1 VTADRDAR
9 RRSVVLAICCLS
21 VFMAGLDVTIVNVAL
36 PSIQGALHAS
46 VSGLQWTIDAYTLVI
61 ACLLMLSGSLADRFG
76 RRRVFQIGLGA
87 FSLGSLLCSLA
98 PSLGWL
104 IAFRGLQAVG
114 GSMLNPVAMAIIAS
128 TFTGRAGR
136 ARAIGLWGSVAGLS
150 LASGP
155 VLGGL
160 LVSGI
165 GWRSIF
171 WINVPVGLIA
181 IALTQ
186 RFVPESRAERPRRL
200 DPPGQLAVIALLGC
214 LTAGIIEGPR
224 SGWGSAPIVALFAA
238 AVLAAIALVVVE
250 SRRREPLVDMR
261 YFRSAPFSGAA
272 LIGVVALATLGGFL
286 FLNTLYLQDV
296 RSYSALQAGL
306 LTIPMAAML
315 GVFSAVSGRLVAS
328 RGPRLALI
336 ASGGLIA
343 AGAGLLTGL
352 SAHTA
357 VWYLIVAYLIYGAG
371 AGLVSAPITNTA
383 LSGMPR
389 DQAGVA
395 GAIAST
401 CRQTGAAVGVAVTG
415 AIIASSSAGFVHASH
430 AAWAVVAG
438 CGVMVVLL
446 GIVST
451 GRWALATAERNGA
464 RLAADMSPAPEGAR
478 WPPDRPRRRTPHPG
492 CGPSCTSPSPDR
504 TAGVPSTPPPIS
516 GPRKVELRGQ
526 AILNEPPPALTNLG
540 FEDSPGSTR
549 S

>member
-1 VTADRDAR
+1 MATVSSPRVDRDAR
-9 RRSVVLAICCLS
+9 RRSVVLATCCLG

-36 PSIQGALHAS
+36 PSIQRALHAS

-76 RRRVFQIGLGA
+76 RRRVFQIGLAA

-114 GSMLNPVAMAIIAS
+114 GSMLNPVAMAIIANS
-128 TFTGRAGR
+128 FTEDAGR
-136 ARAIGLWGSVAGLS
+136 ARAIGVWGSVAGLS
-150 LASGP
+150 LACGP
-155 VLGGL
+155 VLGGV

-181 IALTQ
+181 IVLTQ
-186 RFVPESRAERPRRL
+186 RFVPESRAEQPRRL
-200 DPPGQLAVIALLGC
+200 DPPGQLLVIALLGC

-224 SGWGSAPIVALFAA
+224 SGWGSAPIVALFAV
-238 AVLAAIALVVVE
+238 AVLAAFVLVVLE
-250 SRRREPLVDMR
+250 SRRREPLIDMR
-261 YFRSAPFSGAA
+261 YFRSVPFSGAM
-272 LIGVVALATLGGFL
+272 LIGVVGLASLGGFL

-296 RSYSALQAGL
+296 RGYSALHAGL
-306 LTIPMAAML
+306 LTIPMAAMG
-315 GVFSAVSGRLVAS
+315 GVFAVVSGRLVAR

-336 ASGGLIA
+336 MSGGLIA
-343 AGAGLLTGL
+343 AGASLLIGL

-357 VWYLIVAYLIYGAG
+357 VWYLIVAYLVFGAG
-371 AGLVSAPITNTA
+371 TGLVTPPITNTA

-401 CRQTGAAVGVAVTG
+401 CRQVGAALGVAVTG
-415 AIIASSSAGFVHASH
+415 AIIAASSAGFVHASH
-430 AAWAVVAG
+430 AAWAVLAG

-451 GRWALATAERNGA
+451 GPWALATAERNGV
-464 RLAADMSPAPEGAR
+464 RLATDMSPAPEGAR
-478 WPPDRPRRRTPHPG
+478 
-492 CGPSCTSPSPDR
+492 
-504 TAGVPSTPPPIS
+504 
-516 GPRKVELRGQ
+516 
-526 AILNEPPPALTNLG
+526 
-540 FEDSPGSTR
+540 
-549 S
+549 

>member
-1 VTADRDAR
+1 VNAAMAMASSPSRVDRDTR
-9 RRSVVLAICCLS
+9 RRSVVLATCCLS

-36 PSIQGALHAS
+36 PSIQVALHTS

-76 RRRVFQIGLGA
+76 RRRVFQIGLA
-87 FSLGSLLCSLA
+87 TFSLGSLLCSLA

-104 IAFRGLQAVG
+104 IAFRGLQAIG
-114 GSMLNPVAMAIIAS
+114 GSMLNPVAMSIIRGV
-128 TFTGRAGR
+128 FEDPKERAK
-136 ARAIGLWGSVAGLS
+136 AIGMWGSVAGLS

-160 LVSGI
+160 LVSGL

-186 RFVPESRAERPRRL
+186 QFVPESRAEHPRRL

-224 SGWGSAPIVALFAA
+224 SGWGSDPIIVLFAV
-238 AVLAAIALVVVE
+238 AVLAAIALVVLE
-250 SRRREPLVDMR
+250 PRRREPLVDMR

-272 LIGVVALATLGGFL
+272 LTGVVALATLGGFL

-296 RSYSALQAGL
+296 RGYSALHAGL

-315 GVFSAVSGRLVAS
+315 GVFSTVSGRLVAS

-336 ASGGLIA
+336 MSGASIGVGAVMLI
-343 AGAGLLTGL
+343 GL

-357 VWYLIVAYLIYGAG
+357 VWYLIVAYLVYGAG

-383 LSGMPR
+383 LSGMPK

-395 GAIAST
+395 GALAST
-401 CRQTGAAVGVAVTG
+401 FRQTGAAVGVAVTG
-415 AIIASSSAGFVHASH
+415 AIIASGSAGFVHASH
-430 AAWAVVAG
+430 AAWVVVAG
-438 CGVMVVLL
+438 CGVMVMLL
-446 GIVST
+446 GMVST

-464 RLAADMSPAPEGAR
+464 RLATEMNIGPEGAR
-478 WPPDRPRRRTPHPG
+478 
-492 CGPSCTSPSPDR
+492 
-504 TAGVPSTPPPIS
+504 
-516 GPRKVELRGQ
+516 
-526 AILNEPPPALTNLG
+526 
-540 FEDSPGSTR
+540 
-549 S
+549 

>member
-1 VTADRDAR
+1 MPTVNSSAR
-9 RRSVVLAICCLS
+9 IDPDEQHRSVVLFTCCLS
-21 VFMAGLDVTIVNVAL
+21 VFMAGLDTTIVNVAL

-76 RRRVFQIGLGA
+76 RRRVFQVGLA
-87 FSLGSLLCSLA
+87 VFSLGSLLCSVA

-104 IAFRGLQAVG
+104 LVFRGLQAVG
-114 GSMLNPVAMAIIAS
+114 GSMLNPVAMSIIAG
-128 TFTGRAGR
+128 TFTDRAGR

-160 LVSGI
+160 LASGI

-171 WINVPVGLIA
+171 WINVPVGLAA
-181 IALTQ
+181 IALTR
-186 RFVPESRAERPRRL
+186 RFVPESRAGHPRRL
-200 DPPGQLAVIALLGC
+200 DPPGQLAVIVLLGC

-224 SGWGSAPIVALFAA
+224 RGWGSALIAVLFAV
-238 AVLAAIALVVVE
+238 AVLAAIALVVIE

-272 LIGVVALATLGGFL
+272 LIGVAALATLGGFL

-296 RSYSALQAGL
+296 RGYSALRAGL

-315 GVFSAVSGRLVAS
+315 VLFSVVSGRLVAS

-343 AGAGLLTGL
+343 AGAILLTGL
-352 SAHTA
+352 TAHTS
-357 VWYLIVAYLIYGAG
+357 VWYLIVAYLVYGAG
-371 AGLVSAPITNTA
+371 AGLVNAPITSTA

-415 AIIASSSAGFVHASH
+415 AIIASSSAGFAAASH
-430 AAWAVVAG
+430 AAWTVVAG
-438 CGVMVVLL
+438 CGVTVILL
-446 GIVST
+446 GIAST
-451 GRWALATAERNGA
+451 GRWAHQTAERNGA
-464 RLAADMSPAPEGAR
+464 RLVADPGPVPAG
-478 WPPDRPRRRTPHPG
+478 
-492 CGPSCTSPSPDR
+492 
-504 TAGVPSTPPPIS
+504 
-516 GPRKVELRGQ
+516 
-526 AILNEPPPALTNLG
+526 
-540 FEDSPGSTR
+540 TR
-549 S
+549 

>member
-1 VTADRDAR
+1 
-9 RRSVVLAICCLS
+9 
-21 VFMAGLDVTIVNVAL
+21 MAGLDTTIVNVAL
-36 PSIQGALHAS
+36 PSIERALHAS

-61 ACLLMLSGSLADRFG
+61 ACLLVLSGSLADRFG
-76 RRRVFQIGLGA
+76 RRRVFQVGLAA

-98 PSLGWL
+98 PSLGCL

-114 GSMLNPVAMAIIAS
+114 GSMLNPVAMSIIAN
-128 TFTGRAGR
+128 TFTDRAGR
-136 ARAIGLWGSVAGLS
+136 ARAIGVWGSVAGLS

-181 IALTQ
+181 IVLTQ
-186 RFVPESRAERPRRL
+186 RFVPESRAGRPRRL
-200 DPPGQLAVIALLGC
+200 DPAGQVVVIAMLGC

-224 SGWGSAPIVALFAA
+224 SGWCSAPIVALFVVAVVA
-238 AVLAAIALVVVE
+238 AVALVLIE
-250 SRRREPLVDMR
+250 SRRRDPLIDMR
-261 YFRSAPFSGAA
+261 YFRSVPFSGAA

-296 RSYSALQAGL
+296 RGYSASHAGL

-315 GVFSAVSGRLVAS
+315 GVFSLISGRLVAS

-336 ASGGLIA
+336 VSGALIA
-343 AGAGLLTGL
+343 LGAILLIGL

-357 VWYLIVAYLIYGAG
+357 VWYLIVAYLVFGTG
-371 AGLVSAPITNTA
+371 AGLVNAPITNTA

-395 GAIAST
+395 GSIASA

-415 AIIASSSAGFVHASH
+415 AIIASGSAGFVRASH
-430 AAWAVVAG
+430 AAWAVLAG
-438 CGVMVVLL
+438 CGLAVMLL

-451 GRWALATAERNGA
+451 GRWALATAELNA
-464 RLAADMSPAPEGAR
+464 KRLTTDINPVSEGAR
-478 WPPDRPRRRTPHPG
+478 
-492 CGPSCTSPSPDR
+492 
-504 TAGVPSTPPPIS
+504 
-516 GPRKVELRGQ
+516 
-526 AILNEPPPALTNLG
+526 
-540 FEDSPGSTR
+540 
-549 S
+549 

>member
-1 VTADRDAR
+1 MATLQKQTAGYEDRYRWA
-9 RRSVVLAICCLS
+9 VLATCSLS
-21 VFMAGLDVTIVNVAL
+21 VFVAGLDVTIVNVAL
-36 PSIQGALHAS
+36 PSIQHALHAS

-76 RRRVFQIGLGA
+76 RRRIFQIGLVT
-87 FSLGSLLCSLA
+87 FSLGSLACSLT

-104 IAFRGLQAVG
+104 IVFRGVQAIG
-114 GSMLNPVAMAIIAS
+114 GSMLNPVAMSIIAN
-128 TFTGRAGR
+128 TFTDRAGR
-136 ARAIGLWGSVAGLS
+136 AKAIGVWGSVAGLS

-160 LVSGI
+160 LVSGL

-171 WINVPVGLIA
+171 WINIPVGLIA
-181 IALTQ
+181 IALAQ
-186 RFVPESRAERPRRL
+186 RFVPESRAEHPRRL
-200 DPPGQLAVIALLGC
+200 DPPGQVAVIAMLGC

-224 SGWGSAPIVALFAA
+224 SGWGSAPIVALFTV
-238 AVLAAIALVVVE
+238 AVLAAIVLVVLE
-250 SRRREPLVDMR
+250 SRRREPLIDMR
-261 YFRSAPFSGAA
+261 YFRSVPFSGAA

-296 RSYSALQAGL
+296 RGDSALHAGL

-315 GVFSAVSGRLVAS
+315 AVFSTVSGRLVAS

-336 ASGGLIA
+336 MSGALIGV
-343 AGAGLLTGL
+343 GAVMLIGIG
-352 SAHTA
+352 ARTA

-401 CRQTGAAVGVAVTG
+401 FRQTGAAVGVAVTG
-415 AIIASSSAGFVHASH
+415 AIIASSSAGFVYASH
-430 AAWAVVAG
+430 AAWSVVAG
-438 CGVMVVLL
+438 CGAMVVLL
-446 GIVST
+446 GMVST

-464 RLAADMSPAPEGAR
+464 RLATGMNLAPEGAR
-478 WPPDRPRRRTPHPG
+478 
-492 CGPSCTSPSPDR
+492 
-504 TAGVPSTPPPIS
+504 
-516 GPRKVELRGQ
+516 
-526 AILNEPPPALTNLG
+526 
-540 FEDSPGSTR
+540 
-549 S
+549 

>member
-1 VTADRDAR
+1 MTTVSSPPRSDPNVR
-9 RRSVVLAICCLS
+9 RRSVVLFTCCLS
-21 VFMAGLDVTIVNVAL
+21 VFMAGLDTTIVNVAL
-36 PSIQGALHAS
+36 PSVQGALHAS

-76 RRRVFQIGLGA
+76 RRRVFQAGLA
-87 FSLGSLLCSLA
+87 LFSAGSLACSLA

-114 GSMLNPVAMAIIAS
+114 GSMLNPVAMSILAG
-128 TFTGRAGR
+128 TFTDRAGR
-136 ARAIGLWGSVAGLS
+136 AKAIGLWGSVAGLS
-150 LASGP
+150 LAGGP

-160 LVSGI
+160 LVSGL

-171 WINVPVGLIA
+171 WINVPVGLAA

-186 RFVPESRAERPRRL
+186 RFVPESRPAHARRL
-200 DPPGQLAVIALLGC
+200 DPPGQLAVVVLLGC

-224 SGWGSAPIVALFAA
+224 IGWGSAPIAVLFAV
-238 AVLAAIALVVVE
+238 AVLAAAALALIE
-250 SRRREPLVDMR
+250 PRRREPLVDMR

-272 LIGVVALATLGGFL
+272 LIGVAALATLGGFL

-296 RSYSALQAGL
+296 RGYSALHAGL

-315 GVFSAVSGRLVAS
+315 GVLSVVSGRLVAR
-328 RGPRLALI
+328 RGPRFSLT

-343 AGAGLLTGL
+343 ASAVLLAFLT
-352 SAHTA
+352 AHTP
-357 VWYLIVAYLIYGAG
+357 VWYLIVAYLLYGAG

-415 AIIASSSAGFVHASH
+415 AIIASSSAGFVHASP

-446 GIVST
+446 GIAST
-451 GRWALATAERNGA
+451 GRWALGTAERNGA
-464 RLAADMSPAPEGAR
+464 RLAAAADPAPEGAR
-478 WPPDRPRRRTPHPG
+478 
-492 CGPSCTSPSPDR
+492 
-504 TAGVPSTPPPIS
+504 
-516 GPRKVELRGQ
+516 
-526 AILNEPPPALTNLG
+526 
-540 FEDSPGSTR
+540 
-549 S
+549 

>member
-1 VTADRDAR
+1 M
-9 RRSVVLAICCLS
+9 VLFTCCLS
-21 VFMAGLDVTIVNVAL
+21 VFMAGLDTTIVNVAL

-76 RRRVFQIGLGA
+76 RRRVFQVGLA
-87 FSLGSLLCSLA
+87 VFSLGSLACSLA

-114 GSMLNPVAMAIIAS
+114 GSMLNPVAMSIIAG
-128 TFTGRAGR
+128 TFTDRAGR
-136 ARAIGLWGSVAGLS
+136 AKAIGLWGSVAGLS

-171 WINVPVGLIA
+171 WINVPVGLVA

-186 RFVPESRAERPRRL
+186 RFVPESRAGQPRRL
-200 DPPGQLAVIALLGC
+200 DPPGQLLVIVLLGC

-224 SGWGSAPIVALFAA
+224 SGWGSAPIVALFAV
-238 AVLAAIALVVVE
+238 AVLAAVALVVVE
-250 SRRREPLVDMR
+250 PRRREPLVDMR

-296 RSYSALQAGL
+296 RGYSALQAGL

-315 GVFSAVSGRLVAS
+315 GVLSVVSGRLVAS
-328 RGPRLALI
+328 RGPRFSLV

-343 AGAGLLTGL
+343 AGAVLLAGL
-352 SAHTA
+352 SAHTP
-357 VWYLIVAYLIYGAG
+357 VWYLIVAYLVYGAG

-438 CGVMVVLL
+438 CGVMVIVL

-464 RLAADMSPAPEGAR
+464 RLAADTGPAPEGAR
-478 WPPDRPRRRTPHPG
+478 
-492 CGPSCTSPSPDR
+492 
-504 TAGVPSTPPPIS
+504 
-516 GPRKVELRGQ
+516 
-526 AILNEPPPALTNLG
+526 
-540 FEDSPGSTR
+540 
-549 S
+549 

>member
-1 VTADRDAR
+1 MTADRDAR
-9 RRSVVLAICCLS
+9 RRSVVLAACCLS
-21 VFMAGLDVTIVNVAL
+21 VFMAGLDTTIVNVGL
-36 PSIQGALHAS
+36 PSIQHALHAS

-76 RRRVFQIGLGA
+76 RRRVFQIGLTL
-87 FSLGSLLCSLA
+87 FSLGSLTCSLA
-98 PSLGWL
+98 PSLGFL
-104 IAFRGLQAVG
+104 IAFRGLQAIG
-114 GSMLNPVAMAIIAS
+114 GSMLNPVAMSIIAS

-136 ARAIGLWGSVAGLS
+136 ARAIGIWGSVAGLS
-150 LASGP
+150 LACGP

-160 LVSGI
+160 LVSGA

-186 RFVPESRAERPRRL
+186 RFVPESRAGHSRRL
-200 DPPGQLAVIALLGC
+200 DLPGQLLVIALLGC

-224 SGWGSAPIVALFAA
+224 SGWGSRPIVALFAA
-238 AVLAAIALVVVE
+238 AVLAGIVLVVVE
-250 SRRREPLVDMR
+250 SRRREPLVEMR

-296 RSYSALQAGL
+296 RGYSALDAGL

-315 GVFSAVSGRLVAS
+315 GVFSTVSGRLVAG

-336 ASGGLIA
+336 VSGGLIA
-343 AGAGLLTGL
+343 VAAILLMGCG
-352 SAHTA
+352 AHTA
-357 VWYLIVAYLIYGAG
+357 VWYLIVAYLVYGAG

-395 GAIAST
+395 GAVAST

-430 AAWAVVAG
+430 GAWAVIAG
-438 CGVMVVLL
+438 CGVVVIVL

-451 GRWALATAERNGA
+451 GRWALATAERNGP
-464 RLAADMSPAPEGAR
+464 RLAADMSPAPGGA
-478 WPPDRPRRRTPHPG
+478 G
-492 CGPSCTSPSPDR
+492 
-504 TAGVPSTPPPIS
+504 
-516 GPRKVELRGQ
+516 
-526 AILNEPPPALTNLG
+526 
-540 FEDSPGSTR
+540 
-549 S
+549 